1 MEAFNG
7 EQVVAAPE
15 KGRLEAVFAIGLGP
29 LDESL
34 QFHDRGI
41 ER

>member
-1 MEAFNG
+1 VEAFDG

-15 KGRLEAVFAIGLGP
+15 KAWLEAVFAIGQGQ
-29 LDESL
+29 LDESS